1 MPAPISA
8 FDEQIAG
15 LTAVGKEKDP
25 LPQRTIDSIERTRLA
40 LKGPLATPK
49 GEGYRSVNVALRQ
62 HFDLFANV
70 RPVRTIAGVPS
81 RYDHVDLIVVR
92 ENTED
97 IYSGIEHYV
106 GPGRMAAE
114 SIAVIT
120 RHGSERI
127 VRYAF
132 ELARRQQRKRV
143 TLVHKANIL
152 KYSNGLFLDVGREV
166 AREYPDVPFD
176 DMIVDACAMN
186 LVKAPEKLDVIV
198 TMNLFGDILSDLCA
212 GLVGG
217 LGVAP
222 GANLGKDLAIFEA
235 VHGTAPDIAGK
246 GLANPT
252 ALTLAAVMLLEHI
265 GAHEPAARIRRGARW
280 RPRQLRRAHPRPRGA
295 GRHRDVHAR
304 GVQADRDFRL
314 METFLPRSRRRA
326 PPDGTSRV
334 WHREC
339 SFPRRERHR
348 SHPRIRHLCSLRRSP
363 PARSVPLVRA
373 ARLRATVA
381 ACASAPF
388 ATPSAW
394 RGRAARSGAR
404 TSRRSGGG

>member
-1 MPAPISA
+1 MSTRTVTLIRGDGIGPEISA
-8 FDEQIAG
+8 ATLEILKCAGAELEFDEQLAG
-15 LTAVGKEKDP
+15 LAALEQEKDP

-62 HFDLFANV
+62 HFDLYANV

-81 RYDHVDLIVVR
+81 RYTDVDLIVVR

-127 VRYAF
+127 VRYAM
-132 ELARRQQRKRV
+132 ELARRERRKRV

-152 KYSNGLFLDVGREV
+152 KFSNGLFLDVGREV
-166 AREYPDVPFD
+166 AKEFPDILFD
-176 DMIVDACAMN
+176 DAIVDACAMQ
-186 LVKAPEKLDVIV
+186 LVKAPETLDVIV

-222 GANLGKDLAIFEA
+222 GANIGKDLAIFEA

-246 GLANPT
+246 GIANPT
-252 ALTLAAVMLLEHI
+252 ALTLAAVLLLEHI
-265 GAHEPAARIRRGARW
+265 GQRDAAGRIRRALDSALANADERT
-280 RPRQLRRAHPRPRGA
+280 
-295 GRHRDVHAR
+295 RDL
-304 GVQADRDFRL
+304 G
-314 METFLPRSRRRA
+314 
-326 PPDGTSRV
+326 
-334 WHREC
+334 
-339 SFPRRERHR
+339 
-348 SHPRIRHLCSLRRSP
+348 
-363 PARSVPLVRA
+363 
-373 ARLRATVA
+373 
-381 ACASAPF
+381 
-388 ATPSAW
+388 
-394 RGRAARSGAR
+394 GRANTRGFTDAVCRHVQQAG
-404 TSRRSGGG
+404 